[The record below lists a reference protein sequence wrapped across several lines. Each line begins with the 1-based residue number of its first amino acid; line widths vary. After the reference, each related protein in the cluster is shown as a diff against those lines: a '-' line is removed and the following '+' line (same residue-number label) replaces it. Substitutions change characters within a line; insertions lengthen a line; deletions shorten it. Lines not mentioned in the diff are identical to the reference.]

1 MTEPR
6 PSNNDPAPED
16 RKGDSSFLP
25 VVIAFAI
32 SILVILI
39 AAAVYIK
46 IKQSK
51 AIPAPHD
58 PHPTSRLLQPQP
70 KASSPFEHVEAIT
83 TNYQGQLVKAR
94 S

>member
-16 RKGDSSFLP
+16 RKGDSAFLP
-25 VVIAFAI
+25 VVIAFAV

-46 IKQSK
+46 IRQTKTL
-51 AIPAPHD
+51 PRPHD
-58 PHPTSRLLQPQP
+58 AHPTSRLIQPQP
-70 KASSPFEHVEAIT
+70 KAGSPFEPVQAPT
-83 TNYQGQLVKAR
+83 TNSLG
-94 S
+94 